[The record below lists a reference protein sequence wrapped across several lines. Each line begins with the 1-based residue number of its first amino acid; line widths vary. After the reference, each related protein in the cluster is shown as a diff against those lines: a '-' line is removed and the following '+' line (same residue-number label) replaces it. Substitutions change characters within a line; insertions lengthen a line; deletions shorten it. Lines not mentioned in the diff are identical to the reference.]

1 MVALVA
7 NREGGVGSAAKVFV
21 LGKECARKPGVGEE
35 GFGGGRGCR
44 NDLGHEAATFGD
56 IDLSRGRLPDPPPGV
71 FVKFADGDRF
81 HVSHCVTLKD
91 TKQGRKNT
99 RGNG

>member
-7 NREGGVGSAAKVFV
+7 NREGGVGSAAKVFA
-21 LGKECARKPGVGEE
+21 LGKKCARKPGVGEE
-35 GFGGGRGCR
+35 GFGGGRRCR

-56 IDLSRGRLPDPPPGV
+56 IDLSSGRLPDPLPGV

-91 TKQGRKNT
+91 TKQGPQKPS
-99 RGNG
+99 